1 MPIQRSKRMYLGIET
16 SSKNC
21 SVALWN
27 DQGLIGFKEQVED
40 AFVHAEL
47 LHTMIEQLISET
59 HVGFKDIEGVVVG
72 RGPGSYTGLRIGVS
86 CAKGIAFSLGV
97 PLYSISTLVLMGID
111 TGIMESS
118 HPVLLVMDARRNE
131 VFGSWLKGGI
141 LQDPMAIVF
150 EEKTRLSW
158 DETIIVA
165 GENASKLAP
174 FLRSNDQAINTLPSA
189 RVMSDKQA
197 KQWIKIEDLAYFEP
211 QYVKAFVPTVSKKI

>member
-1 MPIQRSKRMYLGIET
+1 M
-16 SSKNC
+16 
-21 SVALWN
+21 
-27 DQGLIGFKEQVED
+27 
-40 AFVHAEL
+40 
-47 LHTMIEQLISET
+47 
-59 HVGFKDIEGVVVG
+59 
-72 RGPGSYTGLRIGVS
+72 
-86 CAKGIAFSLGV
+86 
-97 PLYSISTLVLMGID
+97 YSISTLVLMGID

-158 DETIIVA
+158 GKTIIVA

-174 FLRSNDQAINTLPSA
+174 FLSSNDQAIDTLPSA